1 MLKRSEVPAAP
12 YANAPVDAS
21 DEVSIFQI
29 GTTILRQ
36 RWRILRYMLAGG
48 VLAILP
54 VLFQKLT
61 YTATTSFVPQ
71 VLDSQPSDLRSL
83 AGQFGVSLGGG
94 DGGSGQSP
102 QFYADLLRSPV
113 ILRAIAADSFP
124 VVEDRAPRKRFLD
137 LMNVSGDSYNQRLE
151 QGIQVLRQLMSAG
164 VARETGVL
172 TLAVTTQWPS
182 VSAAIAN
189 EAVEGVN
196 AFNLSTRKSQAVEER
211 RFTEARL
218 AETRVVLRDA
228 EDRLQSFL
236 QRNRQLQNSAELSF
250 ERDRLQREVS
260 LQQEIVGS
268 LAKSYE
274 EARIRE
280 VRDVPVITV
289 IERASAPTRPNPRGR
304 VKRTLLGMLLGGFF
318 GVILVLSA
326 RMLQQKRIAG
336 DPDSDA
342 FFAAVSEF
350 REDLRRLLPWKRRRQ
365 PVR

>member
-1 MLKRSEVPAAP
+1 MLKRSEVSAAP
-12 YANAPVDAS
+12 YASAPVDSS
-21 DEVSIFQI
+21 DEVSIFEI
-29 GTTILRQ
+29 GATILRQ

-94 DGGSGQSP
+94 GSSAQSP

-124 VVEDRAPRKRFLD
+124 VVEDRAPRKPFLD

-151 QGIQVLRQLMSAG
+151 QGTQVLRQLMSAG

-189 EAVEGVN
+189 EAVDGVN

-218 AETRVVLRDA
+218 AEARVVLRDA

-274 EARIRE
+274 EVRIRE

-304 VKRTLLGMLLGGFF
+304 VKRALLGMLLGGLF
-318 GVILVLSA
+318 GVILALSA

-342 FFAAVSEF
+342 FFAVVSEF

>member
-1 MLKRSEVPAAP
+1 MLKRSEVSAAP
-12 YANAPVDAS
+12 YPGPASDSS
-21 DEVSIFQI
+21 DEVSIFEI
-29 GTTILRQ
+29 GATVLRQ
-36 RWRILRYMLAGG
+36 RWRILRYALAGG
-48 VLAILP
+48 MLAILP

-83 AGQFGVSLGGG
+83 AGQFGVSLGGSG
-94 DGGSGQSP
+94 GGSAQSP

-113 ILRAIAADSFP
+113 ILRPIAADSFP
-124 VVEDRAPRKRFLD
+124 ITEKGANRKAFLD
-137 LMNVSGDSYNQRLE
+137 LMKVSGDSYNVRLE
-151 QGIQVLRQLMSAG
+151 QGVQVLRQLMSAG

-182 VSAAIAN
+182 VSASIAN
-189 EAVEGVN
+189 EAVDGVN

-218 AETRVVLRDA
+218 AEARVALRDA
-228 EDRLQSFL
+228 EDRLQSYL
-236 QRNRQLQNSAELSF
+236 QRNRQLLSSAEINF

-274 EARIRE
+274 EVRIRE
-280 VRDVPVITV
+280 VRDIPVITV
-289 IERASAPTRPNPRGR
+289 IERASVPTRPNPRGR
-304 VKRTLLGMLLGGFF
+304 VKRGMLGMLLGGFL
-318 GVILVLSA
+318 GIILALSA

-336 DPDSDA
+336 DPDSET
-342 FFAAVSEF
+342 FFAVLSES
-350 REDLRRLLPWKRRRQ
+350 REDFTRLLRWKRRRQ